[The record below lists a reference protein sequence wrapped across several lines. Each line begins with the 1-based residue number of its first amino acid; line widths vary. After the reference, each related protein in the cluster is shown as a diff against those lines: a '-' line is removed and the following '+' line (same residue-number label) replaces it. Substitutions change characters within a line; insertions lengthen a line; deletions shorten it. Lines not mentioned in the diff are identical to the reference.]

1 MRIAKFRAF
10 VLWFVVAVALCVAGF
25 LGYKMYL
32 SKHHEEHHTER
43 EEHKISKE
51 HTADA
56 HAQTLDLDQGQ
67 ELKGMFIQSL
77 HETQHHTTS
86 EKDSLFLYPSLEK
99 KVDIEFLESTPTRK
113 ILVKNLDSYK
123 LFCLR
128 EILKTEHIDFALDK
142 KKART
147 TLIIYL
153 PNATTQFLKDLK
165 YYQIPYQL
173 D

>member
-1 MRIAKFRAF
+1 MKIAKFRAF

-25 LGYKMYL
+25 LGYKMYR
-32 SKHHEEHHTER
+32 SKHHKTHEAYEEHSIHTP
-43 EEHKISKE
+43 KE
-51 HTADA
+51 STHVKA
-56 HAQTLDLDQGQ
+56 HPKQEQ
-67 ELKGMFIQSL
+67 ELKGVFIQSL
-77 HETQHHTTS
+77 HETQPS
-86 EKDSLFLYPSLEK
+86 EIEQEAPPYLYPSLQK
-99 KVDIEFLESTPTRK
+99 KVGIEFFDSTPTRK

-142 KKART
+142 KKTGT

-153 PNATTQFLKDLK
+153 PHATQQFLEDLK
-165 YYQIPYQL
+165 YYQIPYKL